1 MKQMLVQVGVVLF
14 GFAAVAADVEPV
26 YVVDIAADQSLDA
39 ATVSVTQGGVTETK
53 PFSELALTTGTFKK
67 RGIGT
72 LSGSVAMTNF
82 TGTILIE
89 EGAYVASL
97 GGMLGP
103 SNASAGD
110 VVVSNGAT
118 VVFAYA
124 TAKIAKVYNTFHI
137 AGAGSER
144 YPCAVQNACTA
155 SQQDSALYG
164 DWYLEDDAVFGSGT
178 SCSRMDY
185 SGVTIY
191 LQGHTLT
198 YRKNH
203 SNVPTFVYNNTT
215 IEPAGGHIVI
225 DGASFQPQSGGTW
238 KTGDGTSTLTFRN
251 NATYA
256 YYGKGATAKGWTMI
270 ADGSMSVSPG
280 GSATFN
286 SGYGITNG
294 AFWASDLYLKDG
306 TVNIR
311 NAATNRGYAVWGQVS
326 GPGNLVMRDGW
337 LHLCAD
343 DNTSTG
349 SVAVWPVVQS
359 TVPNGYDS
367 GLALFKARSLNPES
381 AGLALTNAPLR
392 LMSDAVAYELPQ
404 TTVSVKADTN
414 IVISG
419 GMSGTTFAGLQKT
432 GAGTLEL
439 QAPASVTGTLN
450 LTEGTLV
457 LPPATNVVS
466 SAAPGIWFGG
476 FTTYTNVAG
485 QVYTNFLG
493 ETVPAGQGWIQRK
506 PTYDYPF
513 MANNAAEGFNADT
526 ISNEVVCG
534 MSLLKTPTYPPWEQ
548 FGNVC
553 WSGYVWNRS
562 ATTEVWTVA
571 QAISGYSRFYFDGVY
586 KSNTDDNGGLTRT
599 KLTVSPGPHSYV
611 FKVNPR
617 SYGSPGS
624 ITSTSRYP
632 LWQKHMGFA
641 IDMLGRNSTNS
652 LDYVFPENVPVL
664 GRPGGDGSLFTLDTR
679 DTGDF
684 TAEELL
690 TAARS
695 LVYSNIVAKAGTTLD
710 LGEGNRNPLP
720 VKTFTGVTTVTNG
733 GLNVYGELKLATSDI
748 ENGGCLT
755 VDGKLTF
762 GAGARLVFDDEG
774 GRKLKGRPAPFTV
787 ITARDGIENLPE
799 IDYDGNRWRFAA
811 SADGKSL
818 VATYVSPGEVIIVK

>member
-1 MKQMLVQVGVVLF
+1 M
-14 GFAAVAADVEPV
+14 
-26 YVVDIAADQSLDA
+26 
-39 ATVSVTQGGVTETK
+39 K
-53 PFSELALTTGTFKK
+53 PFSELTLTTGTFKK
-67 RGIGT
+67 RGVGT
-72 LSGSVAMTNF
+72 LGGSVAMTNF

-124 TAKIAKVYNTFHI
+124 KAKIAKVYNTFHI
-137 AGAGSER
+137 SGAGSER

-155 SQQDSALYG
+155 TQQDSALYG
-164 DWYLEDDAVFGSGT
+164 NWYLEDDAVFGSGT

-198 YRKNH
+198 FRKNYA
-203 SNVPTFVYNNTT
+203 NVPTFAFNNTT

-225 DGASFQPQSGGTW
+225 DGASLQPQSSGTW
-238 KTGDGTSTLTFRN
+238 KTGDGTSTLTFRS
-251 NATYA
+251 NATLS

-270 ADGSMSVSPG
+270 ADGNMSVSPG
-280 GSATFN
+280 GSSTFK
-286 SGYGITNG
+286 SGYGITNA
-294 AFWASDLYLKDG
+294 AFWAGDLYLKGG

-311 NAATNRGYAVWGQVS
+311 NATTNRGYAVWGQVS

-343 DNTSTG
+343 DNISTG

-367 GLALFKARSLNPES
+367 GLALFKARSLNPECT
-381 AGLALTNAPLR
+381 GLALTNASLR
-392 LMSDAVAYELPQ
+392 LMSDAIAYELPQ
-404 TTVSVKADTN
+404 TTVNVKAVTN

-419 GMSGTTFAGLQKT
+419 GMPGTTFAGLQKT

-439 QAPASVTGTLN
+439 QAPASVTGTLS
-450 LTEGTLV
+450 LTEGSLV
-457 LPPATNVVS
+457 LPPATNVVY

-506 PTYDYPF
+506 PTYDFPF
-513 MANNAAEGFNADT
+513 MANNKTDGFNADT
-526 ISNEVVCG
+526 ISNEVVSG
-534 MSLLKTPTYPPWEQ
+534 MSWLKTPTYPPWEQ
-548 FGNVC
+548 FGNVS

-562 ATTEVWTVA
+562 STTEVWTVA
-571 QAISGYSRFYFDGVY
+571 LAISGYSRFFFDGEY
-586 KSNTDDNGGLTRT
+586 ISTTDNNGGLTRNR
-599 KLTVSPGPHSYV
+599 LTVSPGPHSYV

-617 SYGSPGS
+617 NYASPGS
-624 ITSTSRYP
+624 ITSTTRYP

-664 GRPGGDGSLFTLDTR
+664 GRPGGDGRLFTLDTR

-684 TAEELL
+684 TADELL
-690 TAARS
+690 SAARS

-720 VKTFTGVTTVTNG
+720 VKTFAGVTTVTHG
-733 GLNVYGELKLATSDI
+733 GLNVYGQLRLATSDI

-762 GAGARLVFDDEG
+762 GADATFVFDDEG
-774 GRKLKGRPAPFTV
+774 GRKLKGRPAPLTV
-787 ITARDGIENLPE
+787 ITAKDGIENLPE
-799 IDYDGNRWRFAA
+799 IDYDGDRWRFML
-811 SADGKSL
+811 SDDGKSL
-818 VATYVSPGEVIIVK
+818 VATYIPPGAVIIVK